1 METYGREDLRIIVN
15 IIMAALEK
23 KVCATRACSNV
34 TGKGAASAA
43 DNAQDVSH

>member
-1 METYGREDLRIIVN
+1 MNTYTKDDLRMIIN

-23 KVCATRACSNV
+23 KSCAKRACSNL

-43 DNAQDVSH
+43 DNAQDMSH